1 MLQLK
6 VEKRLVKGTLSKQKK
21 VQVHRDQIIID
32 KLMDPRPR
40 AVSVRQGYAC
50 RQGMHSACAL
60 RDHLEAF
67 GKAALEKDVLGYQPN
82 NKKDNKNTIII
93 H

>member
-40 AVSVRQGYAC
+40 AVSVRQG
-50 RQGMHSACAL
+50 
-60 RDHLEAF
+60 
-67 GKAALEKDVLGYQPN
+67 
-82 NKKDNKNTIII
+82 
-93 H
+93 